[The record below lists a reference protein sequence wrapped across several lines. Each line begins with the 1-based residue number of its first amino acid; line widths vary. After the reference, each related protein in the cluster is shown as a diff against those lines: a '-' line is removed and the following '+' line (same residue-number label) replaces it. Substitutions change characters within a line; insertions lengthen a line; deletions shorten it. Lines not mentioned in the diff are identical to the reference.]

1 MSWAGRIKM
10 GLGQGGGLATV
21 PRAVGHICVTGWHE
35 EERKSGWIDSSA
47 GKHKDLSVISKTH
60 AFKKAGYGDMYSSQY
75 WKSGNRKSQGLLVS
89 QPPLLASEKSYLK
102 IIMMMIAIIIIII

>member
-1 MSWAGRIKM
+1 M

-47 GKHKDLSVISKTH
+47 GKHKDLSVISKSH
-60 AFKKAGYGDMYSSQY
+60 VFKKAGYGGRHVFIAVLEEWEQEKPGFAGQPASSTGQ
-75 WKSGNRKSQGLLVS
+75 
-89 QPPLLASEKSYLK
+89 
-102 IIMMMIAIIIIII
+102 